1 MDRKHGWLLDDIH
14 NRDTIG
20 GVRMKRITI
29 ITVLIVLATIL
40 VSSCSLNSLR
50 PFPYGK
56 WENAEL
62 GLVLDVNPQNNI
74 PGQGRDSFFGTY
86 MESGEEIEVYVYF
99 DVIHGDLWILRNPD
113 WGSRGGER
121 NTETSIFGGRYRLR
135 RERLHFTLTSFWQ
148 EQTGITDT
156 IIFERVV
163 DYQVS

>member
-1 MDRKHGWLLDDIH
+1 MGNIH

-20 GVRMKRITI
+20 GVKVKRITI
-29 ITVLIVLATIL
+29 MTVLIALTTIL
-40 VSSCSLNSLR
+40 TSSCSLNARR

-56 WENAEL
+56 WESEEL
-62 GLVLDVNPQNNI
+62 GLVLDVNPQSNI
-74 PGQGRDSFFGTY
+74 PSQGRYSFFGTY
-86 MESGEEIEVYVYF
+86 MERGDEVEVYVYF
-99 DVIHGDLWILRNPD
+99 DVILGDIWILRNPD

-121 NTETSIFGGRYRLR
+121 NTETTIFGGRYRLR